1 MIKVRNMTV
10 AYGGAPIFTD
20 LSITFEPGKITGIIG
35 PNGAGKSTMIKGIL
49 GLIHKQSGQVTLHD
63 KPVSKQLKNI
73 AYVEQR
79 AALDLTFPINVFDTV
94 LTGTYPNLGLFNV
107 PGAKEKSA
115 SQQALADVNL
125 SEFSQRQIGELSGGQ
140 LQRVFVARAI
150 VQQADVII
158 LDEPFVGIDMKSEAE
173 IMSILKRWQ
182 EEGKTIIVVHH
193 DLNKVTKYFDN
204 LVIINRGVVASGT
217 TSEVFTKENIT
228 TAFSIGLFID
238 GLMQYNFLQTALITS
253 ILVGIMSGIIGSFII
268 LRGMS
273 LMGDAISHAVLPGV
287 AVAYML
293 GINILFGASV
303 FGILAALLIGLVASK
318 SKLKND
324 TAIGIVFSAFFA
336 LGFILIS
343 LAESATNLH
352 HILFGN
358 VLAVSDNDL
367 VTTAIVLAIVLI
379 FVVVFYKELLITS
392 FDNTFAQA
400 YGLKTQLM
408 HYALMLVLTLVTVT
422 ALQTVGIIL
431 IVAMLITPAATAY
444 LLTNRLSH
452 MMIVAALFSVIS
464 SVIGLYMSY
473 TFNWASGP
481 AIVLTAAVFFSLAF
495 LFSPKQGIIFKKK
508 IK

>member
-1 MIKVRNMTV
+1 M
-10 AYGGAPIFTD
+10 
-20 LSITFEPGKITGIIG
+20 
-35 PNGAGKSTMIKGIL
+35 
-49 GLIHKQSGQVTLHD
+49 H
-63 KPVSKQLKNI
+63 
-73 AYVEQR
+73 
-79 AALDLTFPINVFDTV
+79 
-94 LTGTYPNLGLFNV
+94 
-107 PGAKEKSA
+107 
-115 SQQALADVNL
+115 
-125 SEFSQRQIGELSGGQ
+125 
-140 LQRVFVARAI
+140 
-150 VQQADVII
+150 
-158 LDEPFVGIDMKSEAE
+158 
-173 IMSILKRWQ
+173 
-182 EEGKTIIVVHH
+182 
-193 DLNKVTKYFDN
+193 
-204 LVIINRGVVASGT
+204 
-217 TSEVFTKENIT
+217 
-228 TAFSIGLFID
+228 SIGLFID

-303 FGILAALLIGLVASK
+303 FGILAALLIGLVTLK

-400 YGLKTQLM
+400 YGLKTQVM

-452 MMIVAALFSVIS
+452 MMIVAALFSVVS

-508 IK
+508 LN